1 MMKQLLMQPA
11 LWLCVS
17 MISYPDYW
25 CFNKDTTFLHNST
38 ILPHSEKRETALEP
52 FPFQL
57 IFVISSE
64 VCFHHLL
71 PGLVSDGDIGFQG
84 IDNTKRVFPQF
95 CGPQFCGSM
104 VALPGG
110 AGSRLSRQTAAHRRR
125 LWATGTPIP
134 VRQGPISAYGA
145 PQSLA
150 QRAEPASRCGCLA
163 TVRVT
168 SRNRDDTRSPP
179 LFPSRNC
186 HFPFAEL
193 KGKSHICLN
202 VTNPHPNDEED
213 HLHLQAGRQRLEQ
226 PVRQREG
233 QGRCRR

>member
-1 MMKQLLMQPA
+1 MKQSLMQPA

-38 ILPHSEKRETALEP
+38 ILPHTEKRETALEP

-57 IFVISSE
+57 ICFISSE
-64 VCFHHLL
+64 VSFHHLL

-110 AGSRLSRQTAAHRRR
+110 RDLAFPAKQPHIGAAYGQQERPSPCTKGRYRPMAHRNHSLSAQNRHLGAAVWRR
-125 LWATGTPIP
+125 CW
-134 VRQGPISAYGA
+134 
-145 PQSLA
+145 
-150 QRAEPASRCGCLA
+150 
-163 TVRVT
+163 
-168 SRNRDDTRSPP
+168 
-179 LFPSRNC
+179 
-186 HFPFAEL
+186 
-193 KGKSHICLN
+193 
-202 VTNPHPNDEED
+202 
-213 HLHLQAGRQRLEQ
+213 
-226 PVRQREG
+226 
-233 QGRCRR
+233 

>member
-1 MMKQLLMQPA
+1 MKQLLMQPA

-57 IFVISSE
+57 IFLISSE

-71 PGLVSDGDIGFQG
+71 PGLVRDGDIGFQG

-110 AGSRLSRQTAAHRRR
+110 GGISPFPPNSRTSAPPMGNRNAHPRAPRADIGLWRTAITCSARRTGISVRLFGDGAGDVPK
-125 LWATGTPIP
+125 TGTSPA
-134 VRQGPISAYGA
+134 VRP
-145 PQSLA
+145 
-150 QRAEPASRCGCLA
+150 
-163 TVRVT
+163 
-168 SRNRDDTRSPP
+168 
-179 LFPSRNC
+179 
-186 HFPFAEL
+186 FPFPKL
-193 KGKSHICLN
+193 SLSICRTKRKKPYLPKHN
-202 VTNPHPNDEED
+202 QSTS
-213 HLHLQAGRQRLEQ
+213 
-226 PVRQREG
+226 
-233 QGRCRR
+233 

>member
-1 MMKQLLMQPA
+1 MKQLLMQPA

-168 SRNRDDTRSPP
+168 SRKQGRHLQKWAKMKVTYPKQGRHPQSAP
-179 LFPSRNC
+179 
-186 HFPFAEL
+186 FPFP
-193 KGKSHICLN
+193 KQSHSICRTKRKKPSLPIRN
-202 VTNPHPNDEED
+202 NF
-213 HLHLQAGRQRLEQ
+213 
-226 PVRQREG
+226 
-233 QGRCRR
+233 